1 MYKIAYWLARS
12 DIRYTSTI
20 TSSSVL
26 VHESESV
33 GDCLLRIS
41 KELEEAGYTTKIMDA
56 SHA

>member
-41 KELEEAGYTTKIMDA
+41 KELEKVDLANFFTSGG
-56 SHA
+56 S